1 MYNVWKRHAF
11 LKSFIGAKQ
20 EEDASM
26 DSCISVAI
34 GFAVCLVVCSV
45 LEIVFYFVFNR
56 KVKLMYIIHYYRLH
70 FCGGKHNG
78 MKVCTGTDG

>member
-1 MYNVWKRHAF
+1 MYNVWKRHTF
-11 LKSFIGAKQ
+11 LKSFIGAKP

-26 DSCISVAI
+26 DSCISVAM

-56 KVKLMYIIHYYRLH
+56 KVKVITLFSIIYLR
-70 FCGGKHNG
+70 NG
-78 MKVCTGTDG
+78 MKVCILVLMANCIV

>member
-11 LKSFIGAKQ
+11 LKSFIGTKQ

-26 DSCISVAI
+26 DSCINVAV

-45 LEIVFYFVFNR
+45 LEIVFYFVFFNR
-56 KVKLMYIIHYYRLH
+56 KVKFMYIIIDYI
-70 FCGGKHNG
+70 FAEVNT
-78 MKVCTGTDG
+78 ME